1 MALES
6 GTYIDSLVSTNPAAT
21 DGLAQADDHMR
32 LIKATILASFPNI
45 AGAMTATHTI
55 LNGLDGRVTAIESGV
70 HASGTKMLFQQS
82 TAPTGWTKDTTHDD
96 KALRVVTGTAGSGG
110 TNAFST
116 LDATASGTINSSISG
131 SVSSH
136 ALTIAQLP
144 SHSHYVVKSGA
155 FNGSGWG
162 LSSSAPVREGVPND
176 TPDNWQYYLKA
187 GSGTANVGLS
197 SPVGSNQGHTHGV
210 GSLTVTSTFTGSAN
224 ALDVQYVDVII
235 ATKD

>member
-45 AGAMTATHTI
+45 TGAMTATHTV
-55 LNGLDGRVTAIESGV
+55 LNGLDARVTAIESGV

-96 KALRVVTGTAGSGG
+96 KALRVVTGTASSGG

-116 LDATASGTINSSISG
+116 LDATASGTVSTSVTGTVAGTPLTNS
-131 SVSSH
+131 H
-136 ALTIAQLP
+136 LP
-144 SHSHYVVKSGA
+144 NNWYHKSNTPGGQYLDNYAGFNYTARAVDWNSYRIQGGGQSHSHTWSG
-155 FNGSGWG
+155 
-162 LSSSAPVREGVPND
+162 SA
-176 TPDNWQYYLKA
+176 
-187 GSGTANVGLS
+187 
-197 SPVGSNQGHTHGV
+197 
-210 GSLTVTSTFTGSAN
+210 TSTFTGSAN

>member
-45 AGAMTATHTI
+45 AGAMTATHTV
-55 LNGLDGRVTAIESGV
+55 LNGLDARVTSLEDAFT
-70 HASGTKMLFQQS
+70 SGTKMLFQQS

-116 LDATASGTINSSISG
+116 LDATAAGTVNTSVSGTVGGTAITN
-131 SVSSH
+131 
-136 ALTIAQLP
+136 AQLP
-144 SHSHYVVKSGA
+144 NNWYHKPNTPGGSLSDNYA
-155 FNGSGWG
+155 NFNYQAHHVDWITY
-162 LSSSAPVREGVPND
+162 RI
-176 TPDNWQYYLKA
+176 
-187 GSGTANVGLS
+187 
-197 SPVGSNQGHTHGV
+197 QGGGQTHTHSL
-210 GSLTVTSTFTGSAN
+210 SLTATSTFTGTAN
-224 ALDVQYVDVII
+224 GLDVQYVDVII

>member
-45 AGAMTATHTI
+45 AGAMTATHTV
-55 LNGLDGRVTAIESGV
+55 LNGLDARVTSLEDAFT
-70 HASGTKMLFQQS
+70 SGTKMLFQQT

-116 LDATASGTINSSISG
+116 LDATAAGTVNTSVSGTVG
-131 SVSSH
+131 GT
-136 ALTIAQLP
+136 ALSTSQLP
-144 SHSHYVVKSGA
+144 NNWYHKPNTPGGEYSDNYANFNYQARHIDWPTYRIQGGGA
-155 FNGSGWG
+155 
-162 LSSSAPVREGVPND
+162 
-176 TPDNWQYYLKA
+176 T
-187 GSGTANVGLS
+187 
-197 SPVGSNQGHTHGV
+197 HTHSL
-210 GSLTVTSTFTGSAN
+210 SLTATSTFTGTAN
-224 ALDVQYVDVII
+224 GLDVQYVDVII